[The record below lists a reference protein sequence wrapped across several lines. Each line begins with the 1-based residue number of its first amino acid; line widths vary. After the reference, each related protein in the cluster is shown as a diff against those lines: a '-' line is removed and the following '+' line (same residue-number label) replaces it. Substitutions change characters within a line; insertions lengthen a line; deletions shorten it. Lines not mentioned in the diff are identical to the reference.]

1 MRFATKWLALLAAAV
16 LAFAAHAQTYP
27 AKPVRIIV
35 PFAPGG
41 ATDIVT
47 RLLAQKLTEVWGQQV
62 VADNR
67 AGAGGNIGG
76 ELAAKSAPD
85 GYTLF
90 MTSGSIVTAN
100 PYMYRKLSWN
110 PEKDLV
116 AITNVASGP
125 QVVVVHPSFPAK
137 TIKDLITLA
146 KAKPGSMTYGSAGV
160 ATQTH
165 LAAENFL
172 FAAGINAVHIP
183 YKGEGPA
190 LVDLVAGQIVF
201 VTPNLSA
208 AIGFVQQGRLR
219 ALGVTSKQRNAQ
231 LKDVPAVAET
241 LPGFENLG
249 WFGLMAPTGTPPA
262 VIDKIYRDTAKVLDA
277 ADMRKRFDDIGMAP
291 VGNAPADFLN
301 AIREESVHWSK
312 IIRARDRKST
322 RLNSSHIQKS
332 RMPSSA

>member
-1 MRFATKWLALLAAAV
+1 MRIGTWIALPAAILMAC
-16 LAFAAHAQTYP
+16 AAHAQTYP

-47 RLLAQKLTEVWGQQV
+47 RLLAQKLAEAWGQQV

-67 AGAGGNIGG
+67 GGAGGNIGA
-76 ELAAKSAPD
+76 ELAAKALPD

-100 PYMYRKLSWN
+100 QHMYKKLTWN
-110 PEKDLV
+110 PEQDLV

-125 QVVVVHPSFPAK
+125 QIVAVHPSFPARS
-137 TIKDLITLA
+137 IKDLIAIA
-146 KAKPGSMTYGSAGV
+146 KAKPGAITFGSAGV
-160 ATQTH
+160 ASQTH

-172 FAAGINAVHIP
+172 HTAGINAIHIP

-190 LVDLVAGQIVF
+190 IVDLVAGQIIF

-208 AIGFVQQGRLR
+208 SIGFVQQGRLR
-219 ALGVTSKQRNAQ
+219 ALGVTSRQRAPQ

-249 WFGLMAPTGTPPA
+249 WFGLMAPDGTPAA
-262 VIDKIYRDTAKVLDA
+262 VIDKVYRDTVKALEG
-277 ADMRKRFDDIGMAP
+277 ADLRKRFDDIGMVP
-291 VGNAPADFLN
+291 VGNPPANFAK
-301 AIREESVHWSK
+301 AIREESVRWGK
-312 IIRARDRKST
+312 VIRERK
-322 RLNSSHIQKS
+322 LEVN
-332 RMPSSA
+332 

>member
-1 MRFATKWLALLAAAV
+1 MAC
-16 LAFAAHAQTYP
+16 AAHAQTYP

-47 RLLAQKLTEVWGQQV
+47 RLLAQKLAEAWGQQV

-67 AGAGGNIGG
+67 GGAGGNIGA
-76 ELAAKSAPD
+76 ELAAKALPD

-100 PYMYRKLSWN
+100 QHMYKKLTWN
-110 PEKDLV
+110 PEQDLV

-125 QVVVVHPSFPAK
+125 QIVAVHPSFPARS
-137 TIKDLITLA
+137 IKDLIAIA
-146 KAKPGSMTYGSAGV
+146 KAKPGAITFGSAGV
-160 ATQTH
+160 ASQTH

-172 FAAGINAVHIP
+172 HTAGINAIHIP

-190 LVDLVAGQIVF
+190 IVDLVAGQIIF

-208 AIGFVQQGRLR
+208 SIGFVQQGRLR
-219 ALGVTSKQRNAQ
+219 ALGVTSRQRAPQ

-249 WFGLMAPTGTPPA
+249 WFGLMAPAGTPAA
-262 VIDKIYRDTAKVLDA
+262 VIDKVYRDTVKALEG
-277 ADMRKRFDDIGMAP
+277 ADLRKRFDDIGMVP
-291 VGNAPADFLN
+291 VGNPPANFAK
-301 AIREESVHWSK
+301 AIREESVRWGRV
-312 IIRARDRKST
+312 IRERK
-322 RLNSSHIQKS
+322 LEVN
-332 RMPSSA
+332 

>member
-1 MRFATKWLALLAAAV
+1 MRFGKWIALPAAV
-16 LAFAAHAQTYP
+16 LIAFAAHAQTFP

-47 RLLAQKLTEVWGQQV
+47 RILAQKLTESWGQQV

-67 AGAGGNIGG
+67 AGAGGNIGA
-76 ELAAKSAPD
+76 ELAAKAPPD

-100 PYMYRKLSWN
+100 QYMYKKLSWN

-125 QVVVVHPSFPAK
+125 QIVAVHPSFPAK
-137 TIKDLITLA
+137 SIKDMIALA
-146 KAKPGSMTYGSAGV
+146 KAKPGSINYGSAGV
-160 ATQTH
+160 GTQTH

-172 FAAGINAVHIP
+172 YAAGINATHIP

-190 LVDLVAGQIVF
+190 LVDLVAGQIIF

-219 ALGVTSKQRNAQ
+219 ALGVTSKQRSPQ
-231 LKDVPAVAET
+231 LKDVPAIAET
-241 LPGFENLG
+241 LA
-249 WFGLMAPTGTPPA
+249 GLREPRLVRPDGARRHAGRGHRQGLPRHGEGAGRQRTCASVSTISAWRRSAIRPRTSRRRSA
-262 VIDKIYRDTAKVLDA
+262 
-277 ADMRKRFDDIGMAP
+277 RKRCAG
-291 VGNAPADFLN
+291 
-301 AIREESVHWSK
+301 R
-312 IIRARDRKST
+312 R
-322 RLNSSHIQKS
+322 
-332 RMPSSA
+332 